1 MVDWMFLMTVAMM
14 ARYMANPREGQ
25 LEHVLEIFAYLKA
38 HPKSSLVLDDTI
50 PEFDPDRFNDAA
62 D

>member
-1 MVDWMFLMTVAMM
+1 MVDWIFLMPVAMM
-14 ARYMANPREGQ
+14 ARYMANPREGH
-25 LEHVLEIFAYLKA
+25 LERVLEICAYLKA
-38 HPKSSLVLDDTI
+38 HPRSSLVLDNTV